1 MKQFDLVR
9 FNHERDGGPVHRVV
23 SIMADGM
30 IELHDMEGYFAPH
43 LFVIADDV
51 AAIPADRTPMQRAL
65 DAEAQVADLAR
76 EVKTLRDEFAMAAAN
91 GILAFVHPFRIEPD
105 ANEKLAHMA
114 YALADAMLAARK
126 EK

>member
-51 AAIPADRTPMQRAL
+51 AAIPADLTPMQRAL

-76 EVKTLRDEFAMAAAN
+76 EVERLREGISSLSTALRINVLRLAPGTPHEHIDRVIDAA
-91 GILAFVHPFRIEPD
+91 
-105 ANEKLAHMA
+105 
-114 YALADAMLAARK
+114 LAARK